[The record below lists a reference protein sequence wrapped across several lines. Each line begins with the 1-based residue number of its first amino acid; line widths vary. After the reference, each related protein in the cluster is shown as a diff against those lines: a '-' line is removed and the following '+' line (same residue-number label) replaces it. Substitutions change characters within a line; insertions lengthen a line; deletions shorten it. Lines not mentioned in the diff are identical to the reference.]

1 MIEKNL
7 KYEIYVSLYNL
18 FSNIWFMRTTCKSIN
33 KTFDTWSECVG
44 HGGKLIVDFSIDMK
58 EHADK
63 NKLYVSYFCNEV
75 KDVI

>member
-1 MIEKNL
+1 MK
-7 KYEIYVSLYNL
+7 
-18 FSNIWFMRTTCKSIN
+18 FMLVFTICSIISGSCEPVTN
-33 KTFDTWSECVG
+33 TNNTFDSWSECVG

-75 KDVI
+75 KNVI